1 MQKNFKREPTANS
14 NKKRLM
20 GQGKEI
26 IERLYEVFL
35 ASAGVQTDS
44 RKVQEGEI
52 FFALRGDNFD
62 GNRYASSALDK
73 GAVVTVVDDPSV
85 AIDER
90 YVVVPDVLTALQELA
105 LRHRQSLTIPVLA
118 ITGTNGKTTTKE
130 LTAAVLSEKY
140 KTCYTQGNLNNHIGV
155 PLTLLSIPSD
165 AEFAIIEMGAS
176 AQGEIALLASIASPD
191 YGLITN
197 IGRAHLEGFGGVEG
211 IRKGKG
217 ELYDFLQKKGG
228 TVLYRKEDGVLGE
241 MVSERKGLKS
251 VGYTTALA
259 DGVVSNLVGDYNRF
273 NIAAAL
279 AVGEYF
285 GVPKELALRGVAEY
299 VPSNN
304 RSQSQKTERNLL
316 TVDCY
321 NANPSSMGVAIA
333 NHAGAHHDDYPQKV
347 MILGDMLEL
356 GEWSAEEH
364 ERILR
369 EALASD
375 AERILLVGR
384 NFMQT
389 SDGGER
395 VERFASAEELGMWL
409 EKENL
414 EKAFVLVKGSRGV
427 GLERCIKWL

>member
-1 MQKNFKREPTANS
+1 
-14 NKKRLM
+14 M

>member
-1 MQKNFKREPTANS
+1 MKTNEKT
-14 NKKRLM
+14 
-20 GQGKEI
+20 
-26 IERLYEVFL
+26 IERLYEVFC
-35 ASAGVQTDS
+35 ASKGVQTDS

-62 GNRYASSALDK
+62 GNRYAAAALEK
-73 GAVVTVVDDPSV
+73 GAVAAVVDDESV
-85 AIDER
+85 ATDER
-90 YVVVPDVLTALQELA
+90 YVVVHDVLTALQELA
-105 LRHRQSLTIPVLA
+105 HHHRTRLTIPFLA

-130 LTAAVLSEKY
+130 LTAAVLSKRY
-140 KTCYTQGNLNNHIGV
+140 RTCYTQGNLNNHIGV
-155 PLTLLSIPSD
+155 PLTLLSIPAN

-176 AQGEIALLASIASPD
+176 AQGEIALLASIAAPD
-191 YGLITN
+191 FGLITN

-217 ELYDFLQKKGG
+217 ELYDFLARNGG
-228 TVLYRKEDGVLGE
+228 TALYRKEDEVLGM
-241 MVSERKGLKS
+241 MVTERVGLQG
-251 VGYTTALA
+251 VGYATALA
-259 DGVVSNLVGDYNRF
+259 DGVKSSLVGDYNRF

-279 AVGEYF
+279 AVGEHF
-285 GVPKELALRGVAEY
+285 GVAKEDALRAIAEY
-299 VPSNN
+299 LPSNN

-333 NHAGAHHDDYPQKV
+333 NHAASSHAEYPHKV

-375 AERILLVGR
+375 AERVLLVGR

-389 SDGGER
+389 TEGDER
-395 VERFASAEELGMWL
+395 VERFATAEELGEWL
-409 EKENL
+409 ERASL
-414 EKAFVLVKGSRGV
+414 VGAFVLVKGSRGV
-427 GLERCIKWL
+427 GLERCLGRL

>member
-1 MQKNFKREPTANS
+1 MKTQEK
-14 NKKRLM
+14 
-20 GQGKEI
+20 I
-26 IERLYEVFL
+26 IERLYEIFGT
-35 ASAGVQTDS
+35 SKGVQTDS

-62 GNRYASSALDK
+62 GNRYAAAALEK
-73 GAVVTVVDDPSV
+73 GAVAAVVDDESV
-85 AIDER
+85 AVDDR

-105 LRHRQSLTIPVLA
+105 HRHRRSLTIPLLA

-130 LTAAVLSEKY
+130 LTAAVLSKRY
-140 KTCYTQGNLNNHIGV
+140 RTCYTQGNLNNHIGV

-176 AQGEIALLASIASPD
+176 AQGEIALLASIAAPD
-191 YGLITN
+191 FGLITN

-217 ELYDFLQKKGG
+217 ELYDFLARNGG
-228 TVLYRKEDGVLGE
+228 TALYRKDDEVLDA
-241 MVSERKGLKS
+241 MVLEKGDLQS
-251 VGYTTALA
+251 VGYVTSLA
-259 DGVVSNLVGDYNRF
+259 EGVRSNLVGDYNRF

-279 AVGEYF
+279 AVGDYF
-285 GVPKELALRGVAEY
+285 GVEREDALRAIAEY
-299 VPSNN
+299 YPSNN

-321 NANPSSMGVAIA
+321 NANPSSMSVAIA
-333 NHAGAHHDDYPQKV
+333 NHAATTHAEYPHKV

-364 ERILR
+364 GRILR
-369 EALASD
+369 EALSSD
-375 AERILLVGR
+375 AERVLLVGR

-389 SDGGER
+389 TEGDER
-395 VERFASAEELGMWL
+395 VVRFATAEELGEWL
-409 EKENL
+409 EREYL
-414 EKAFVLVKGSRGV
+414 EGAFVLIKGSRGV
-427 GLERCIKWL
+427 GLERCLGRL

>member
-1 MQKNFKREPTANS
+1 M
-14 NKKRLM
+14 
-20 GQGKEI
+20 
-26 IERLYEVFL
+26 
-35 ASAGVQTDS
+35 
-44 RKVQEGEI
+44 

-62 GNRYASSALDK
+62 GNRYASSALEK
-73 GAVVTVVDDPSV
+73 GAVVAVVDDQSV
-85 AIDER
+85 AVDER

-105 LRHRQSLTIPVLA
+105 HRHRQSLAIPFLA

-140 KTCYTQGNLNNHIGV
+140 KTHYTQGNLNNHIGV

-197 IGRAHLEGFGGVEG
+197 IGRAHLEGFGGVAG

-217 ELYDFLQKKGG
+217 ELYDFLLSKGG
-228 TVLYRKEDGVLGE
+228 TALYRREDEVLSE
-241 MVSERKGLKS
+241 MVAERGGLQS

-259 DGVVSNLVGDYNRF
+259 EGVESNLVGDYNRF

-285 GVPKELALRGVAEY
+285 GVPKELALRGVAGY

-304 RSQSQKTERNLL
+304 RSQSQKTGRNLL

-321 NANPSSMGVAIA
+321 NANPSSMAVAIA
-333 NHAGAHHDDYPQKV
+333 NHAGAHHEAYPLKI
-347 MILGDMLEL
+347 MIPLQ
-356 GEWSAEEH
+356 
-364 ERILR
+364 
-369 EALASD
+369 
-375 AERILLVGR
+375 ILLMI
-384 NFMQT
+384 FMENAICFN
-389 SDGGER
+389 S
-395 VERFASAEELGMWL
+395 AS
-409 EKENL
+409 
-414 EKAFVLVKGSRGV
+414 
-427 GLERCIKWL
+427 

>member
-1 MQKNFKREPTANS
+1 MKTKE
-14 NKKRLM
+14 
-20 GQGKEI
+20 EI

-44 RKVQEGEI
+44 RKVQEGEM
-52 FFALRGDNFD
+52 FFALRGDNVD
-62 GNRYASSALDK
+62 GNRYASSALEK
-73 GAVVTVVDDPSV
+73 GAVVAVVDDQSV
-85 AIDER
+85 AVDER

-105 LRHRQSLTIPVLA
+105 HRHRQSLAIPFLA

-140 KTCYTQGNLNNHIGV
+140 KTHYTQGNLNNHIGV

-197 IGRAHLEGFGGVEG
+197 IGRAHLEGFGGVAG

-217 ELYDFLQKKGG
+217 ELYDFLLSKGG
-228 TVLYRKEDGVLGE
+228 TALYRKEDEVLSE
-241 MVSERKGLKS
+241 MVAERGGLQS

-259 DGVVSNLVGDYNRF
+259 EGVESNLVGDYNRF

-285 GVPKELALRGVAEY
+285 GVPKELALRGVAGY

-304 RSQSQKTERNLL
+304 RSQSQKTGRNLL

-321 NANPSSMGVAIA
+321 NANPSSMSVAIA
-333 NHAGAHHDDYPQKV
+333 NHAGAHHEAYPQKI

-364 ERILR
+364 ERILS

-375 AERILLVGR
+375 AERILLVGS

-389 SDGGER
+389 SSDDRR
-395 VERFASAEELGMWL
+395 VERFASAEEVGAWL
-409 EKENL
+409 ERENL
-414 EKAFVLVKGSRGV
+414 EGAFVLVKGSRGV
-427 GLERCIKWL
+427 GLERCIGWL